1 MHRLRNE
8 LMIFSPLLIY
18 SNAMKW
24 RVWSVCLDSGAV
36 VIVWTALKM
45 SREVF
50 FLHNLD
56 FYFYLY
62 LLPKSKIDYDSPT
75 ILFLQAFILPSEL
88 LLEANFCE
96 VLKKMKSSKDFDW
109 TKKSTKTMSGAIG
122 WWGWQ
127 LTMPSLI
134 ARSFHFMCG
143 KLSDAR
149 ISSLSPMAKSVSH
162 SYGSCYY
169 AMYKNAHKRSSR
181 TLGFQA

>member
-1 MHRLRNE
+1 MLIHRLKNE

-45 SREVF
+45 SQEVF
-50 FLHNLD
+50 FLHNLG
-56 FYFYLY
+56 FYYYLY
-62 LLPKSKIDYDSPT
+62 LLPKSPT

-88 LLEANFCE
+88 LKKANSCKQKTKQ
-96 VLKKMKSSKDFDW
+96 KKEYQDHV
-109 TKKSTKTMSGAIG
+109 

-127 LTMPSLI
+127 LTMPGLI
-134 ARSFHFMCG
+134 ARSLHFMCG
-143 KLSDAR
+143 KLSDAK

-162 SYGSCYY
+162 SYGSCYD
-169 AMYKNAHKRSSR
+169 AVYKNAHKRSSR
-181 TLGFQA
+181 TLRYCAPGFLA